1 MMVQI
6 EEFCERS
13 GVKLQEDRE
22 QMHMSVRCRSS
33 FSGVQLQEDQ
43 EQMHV

>member
-1 MMVQI
+1 MMI
-6 EEFCERS
+6 KSSSTSSFS
-13 GVKLQEDRE
+13 GVKLQEDQE
-22 QMHMSVRCRSS
+22 QWHMSLRCRSS